1 MSPAPTSAS
10 ELAAGLK
17 TERFFRLSDCVP
29 ELYAYTSVVSLA
41 KKLRSDHDVFDETL
55 TDLREQLIA
64 CLSDQEGKV
73 IPIHQP
79 GAC

>member
-17 TERFFRLSDCVP
+17 TERFSRLSDCVP
-29 ELYAYTSVVSLA
+29 EFYAYTSVVSLA
-41 KKLRSDHDVFDETL
+41 KKLRSDYDAFDETL
-55 TDLREQLIA
+55 TDLREQLID